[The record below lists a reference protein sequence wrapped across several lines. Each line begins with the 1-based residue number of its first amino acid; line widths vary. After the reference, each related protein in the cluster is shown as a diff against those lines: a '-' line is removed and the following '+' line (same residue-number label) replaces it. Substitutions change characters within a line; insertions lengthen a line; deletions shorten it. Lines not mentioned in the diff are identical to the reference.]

1 MSNKLYRQKGREY
14 MLKVDFHEIGQIKDE
29 DLKFAVIAS
38 KYQNK
43 WIYVRHNE
51 RDTWEIPGG
60 HREKNEDINDT
71 AKREL
76 FEETGAKEFIIK
88 PVCDYSV
95 TKDSISS
102 YGRLFYGEV
111 TALGKLPNLEIEE
124 IDLFDNIPEK
134 LTYYQIQPH
143 LFDKILEWKKENK

>member
-1 MSNKLYRQKGREY
+1 
-14 MLKVDFHEIGQIKDE
+14 MLKVELYEIGQVKDE
-29 DLKFAVIAS
+29 SLKFAVIVS
-38 KYQNK
+38 EYKNK
-43 WIYVRHNE
+43 WIYVRHKE

-60 HREKNEDINDT
+60 HREKNEDVNDT

-95 TKDSISS
+95 TTDSISS

-111 TALGKLPNLEIEE
+111 TELGKLPNLEIEE
-124 IDLFDNIPEK
+124 ISLFDNMPQK
-134 LTYYQIQPH
+134 MTYYEIQPH
-143 LFDKILEWKKENK
+143 LYNKILEWKKESKQR